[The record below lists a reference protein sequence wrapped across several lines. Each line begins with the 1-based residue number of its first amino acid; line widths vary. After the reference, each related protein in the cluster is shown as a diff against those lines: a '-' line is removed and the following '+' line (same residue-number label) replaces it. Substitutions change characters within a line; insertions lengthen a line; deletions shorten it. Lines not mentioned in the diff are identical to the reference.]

1 VNKIWHCNDFLFYI
15 RNREKDIF
23 NFKIW
28 NILQPLYNYDGYV
41 DSEVSDENIDML
53 RRLIE
58 NIPNSIRNL
67 QGMNITQ
74 QINLVKKLY
83 EEFSED
89 ITIAFAIL
97 DKKKLEYDI
106 VLDSETKLLLELS
119 VRKEIVNNTYDIKKI
134 MGITEDSSNYFDDM
148 IF

>member
-1 VNKIWHCNDFLFYI
+1 MII
-15 RNREKDIF
+15 
-23 NFKIW
+23 
-28 NILQPLYNYDGYV
+28 
-41 DSEVSDENIDML
+41 
-53 RRLIE
+53 
-58 NIPNSIRNL
+58 
-67 QGMNITQ
+67 
-74 QINLVKKLY
+74 INLVKKLY

-134 MGITEDSSNYFDDM
+134 MGIVEDSSNYFDDM